1 MEKKMIKRLIF
12 DIDETLITDVTFDEA
27 IKGTLQEYGLIYE
40 DDLQKFK
47 YGISTYENEHC
58 RYEEK
63 EYLRHFSKIL
73 GKQLNEKFL
82 YIHFNNLLIHAI
94 PDYNKELINT
104 IDKLSRKY
112 ELVLLSNYFEESQR
126 NRLEKIG
133 INNYFT
139 EYYGEKIS
147 KPHKQAFIDA
157 IRKT

>member
-1 MEKKMIKRLIF
+1 MIKRLIF

-27 IKGTLQEYGLIYE
+27 IKRTLSEFDLISE
-40 DDLQKFK
+40 EDLQKYK
-47 YGISTYENEHC
+47 YGILTYEKEHY

-63 EYLRHFSKIL
+63 EYLQYFSKIL
-73 GKQLNEKFL
+73 GKKLNEKFL
-82 YIHFNNLLIHAI
+82 HIHFNNLSIHAI

-104 IDKLSRKY
+104 IEKLSRKY

-126 NRLEKIG
+126 NRLKKIG

-157 IRKT
+157 IRNT